1 MGKYRGKR
9 RTDCP
14 TTMQDKKQSHQTCDI
29 TVSQQLI
36 SRTKIE
42 ETNIQVL
49 GTELSRRKMN
59 SCYEMADNQCA
70 HVSNGGYPNTL
81 IRLVFSSNTT
91 QCLKMNIPSS
101 PEQRIPS
108 EIELPQKNQMKSQFI
123 SGLRLLYEY
132 SLMKNAL
139 ATALGNFVNSGA

>member
-1 MGKYRGKR
+1 
-9 RTDCP
+9 
-14 TTMQDKKQSHQTCDI
+14 
-29 TVSQQLI
+29 
-36 SRTKIE
+36 
-42 ETNIQVL
+42 
-49 GTELSRRKMN
+49 
-59 SCYEMADNQCA
+59 MADNQCA

-123 SGLRLLYEY
+123 SGL
-132 SLMKNAL
+132 
-139 ATALGNFVNSGA
+139 